1 MASVVPKERE
11 LLAELQQLMQL
22 QTIDY
27 DLGELERSKEYLP
40 DMMENLNREIDE
52 IQTRL
57 DAAVKT
63 QEESNLKQ
71 SSLELEVATKQ
82 KELEKY
88 QKQMMSIKTNKEY
101 DALVSQID
109 TLKQEIDAAETEIL
123 NTIEQLSGL
132 EKEIAES
139 KEQLSGIEENNH
151 KQLDILKVKINS
163 IGDKVADKDKERS
176 AVITSI
182 PRQVLSIYERVRR
195 GRGGDVVVAV
205 KRRACGACFKSLTPK
220 KVQEIKGGGKIF
232 TCDYCGRILY
242 WHESESP

>member
-1 MASVVPKERE
+1 M
-11 LLAELQQLMQL
+11 LGELQQLMQL

-52 IQTRL
+52 IHTRL

-63 QEESNLKQ
+63 QEESNLSQ

-82 KELEKY
+82 KDLEKY

-109 TLKQEIDAAETEIL
+109 TLKQDIDTAETEIL
-123 NTIEQLSGL
+123 NIIEQLSGL
-132 EKEIAES
+132 EKEIEES
-139 KEQLSGIEENNH
+139 KEQLSEIEENNH

-163 IGDKVADKDKERS
+163 IGDKVADKDKER
-176 AVITSI
+176 AGVITSI

-195 GRGGDVVVAV
+195 GRGGDV
-205 KRRACGACFKSLTPK
+205 
-220 KVQEIKGGGKIF
+220 
-232 TCDYCGRILY
+232 
-242 WHESESP
+242 

>member
-1 MASVVPKERE
+1 
-11 LLAELQQLMQL
+11 
-22 QTIDY
+22 
-27 DLGELERSKEYLP
+27 
-40 DMMENLNREIDE
+40 
-52 IQTRL
+52 
-57 DAAVKT
+57 
-63 QEESNLKQ
+63 
-71 SSLELEVATKQ
+71 
-82 KELEKY
+82 
-88 QKQMMSIKTNKEY
+88 MSIKTNKEY

-132 EKEIAES
+132 EKEIEES

-163 IGDKVADKDKERS
+163 IGDKVADKDKERA

-182 PRQVLSIYERVRR
+182 PRPVLSIYERVRR
-195 GRGGDVVVAV
+195 GRGGDVVIAV

-220 KVQEIKGGGKIF
+220 KIQEIKGGGKIF

>member
-11 LLAELQQLMQL
+11 VLGELQQLMQL

-57 DAAVKT
+57 DDAVKT

-220 KVQEIKGGGKIF
+220 NVQEIKGGGKIF